1 MVAVSGE
8 GSVTAGLGSLNGC
21 ASTSEKILP
30 AYKTALFNGGI
41 HILVEYPELYYK
53 N

>member
-1 MVAVSGE
+1 MNQ
-8 GSVTAGLGSLNGC
+8 LYLYNFSL
-21 ASTSEKILP
+21 SE
-30 AYKTALFNGGI
+30 GGI